1 MASSVDRTPP
11 VVLDGGAGKGGPRG
25 QQVVE
30 ILRSAIIMGSYEPGE
45 RLIEA
50 TLSTELGTSRGP
62 VREALRQLENEGLVM
77 SFPYR
82 GAVVLGVSDEE
93 VQEVLIP
100 IRLTLERYSF
110 MHALD
115 RITEEEFAELGK
127 QVWLMEQAAA
137 ADDLAKHVEADLRF
151 HEIVISASGQTH
163 TVQIW
168 RTIWPRIRAYF
179 FRYGRGQN
187 LKRMVDEHRDLL
199 AALQT
204 RDPDVMLGAAREA
217 HRRAGSRERRRAG
230 EGREGRRRE
239 AARDRGPAKGEAVSD
254 APHRQEPP
262 HRLPDPRRPDPRRRR
277 RRLLDPEGR
286 HARRR
291 R

>member
-100 IRLTLERYSF
+100 IRLTLERFSF
-110 MHALD
+110 TKAVARMG
-115 RITEEEFAELGK
+115 EPEFAELAK
-127 QVWLMEQAAA
+127 EVWLMGEAGVEG
-137 ADDLAKHVEADLRF
+137 DLLRIVEADIRF
-151 HEIVISASGQTH
+151 HEFVLSCSGQPH
-163 TVQIW
+163 TTQIW
-168 RTIWPRIRAYF
+168 GSIAPRIRAYF
-179 FRYGRGQN
+179 FRYGRWSD
-187 LKRMVDEHRDLL
+187 LRRIAHEHDDLL
-199 AALQT
+199 SALRSDDHKNLMRIVERHIAVRAPQ
-204 RDPDVMLGAAREA
+204 VLEA
-217 HRRAGSRERRRAG
+217 LLN
-230 EGREGRRRE
+230 
-239 AARDRGPAKGEAVSD
+239 D
-254 APHRQEPP
+254 A
-262 HRLPDPRRPDPRRRR
+262 
-277 RRLLDPEGR
+277 
-286 HARRR
+286 
-291 R
+291 